1 MEQFEKIQTEIL
13 NSITPKLEKKYFVL
27 SEYFGDGYDKPVIGK
42 ITKNGYGN
50 SAIILPLNDKRFP
63 ETKNFRT
70 LNKYYKNKGMK
81 VYHLKEG
88 LEIIF
93 REKQIPGSDY
103 EDCPELYE
111 KLNKWWESWCIYA
124 RQFLD
129 ENELHKSCVELAD
142 LLKRAVNNT
151 PLSNF

>member
-13 NSITPKLEKKYFVL
+13 DSITPELEKKYFVL
-27 SEYFGDGYDKPVIGK
+27 SEYFGDGYDKPIIGN

-70 LNKYYKNKGMK
+70 LNKHYKNKGMK
-81 VYHLKEG
+81 VYNLKEG
-88 LEIIF
+88 LEVIF

-103 EDCPELYE
+103 KDCPELYE
-111 KLNKWWESWCIYA
+111 KLNEWWDSWCSYA

-129 ENELHKSCVELAD
+129 EKELHKSCVKLAD
-142 LLKRAVNNT
+142 CLKKAIDNT
-151 PLSNF
+151 LLSNI